1 MFHVPNKFRI
11 RTHPILATTD
21 ADGNNGAFCIRQTN
35 GRELWIIASD
45 GTDWKENVGT
55 EIPWE
60 HVSVHVFDGKR
71 TITPRWEEMC
81 KIKDIFWDEEDI
93 VIQFHPKKSEYV
105 NNHPNTLHMW
115 RPIGIEFPT
124 PPKITV
130 GV

>member
-1 MFHVPNKFRI
+1 MFHVPNEYRI
-11 RTHPILATTD
+11 RTHPMLATTD
-21 ADGNNGAFCIRQTN
+21 ADGNNGVFCIRQTN

-45 GTDWKENVGT
+45 GTGWKESELNGP
-55 EIPWE
+55 PWE
-60 HVSVHVFDGKR
+60 HVSVHGFNGKK
-71 TITPRWEEMC
+71 TFTPSWEEMC
-81 KIKDIFWDEEDI
+81 KVKDIFWDGEDI

-115 RPIGIEFPT
+115 RPIGIEFIV